1 MLCELG
7 NNLPANFEILVVTS
21 RPKKGPLRLQA
32 YLRKGSREDRK
43 WRLGM
48 GKDLHLGGTY
58 IT

>member
-7 NNLPANFEILVVTS
+7 NNLPANFEILMVIS

-32 YLRKGSREDRK
+32 YLRKGSGEERK
-43 WRLGM
+43 WQLGT
-48 GKDLHLGGTY
+48 GKDLYSGGTY